1 MNELKNLAKKK
12 AEKMKQLYDIM
23 NSILMVCVLVA
34 LFISDKIAILIT
46 ISLVIG
52 LIASNS
58 VQTKILILENEMME
72 DTVDKYVK

>member
-1 MNELKNLAKKK
+1 MNELKHLAKKQ
-12 AEKMKQLYDIM
+12 AEKMKKLYDII

-58 VQTKILILENEMME
+58 LQTKILILENEMME
-72 DTVDKYVK
+72 DTVDKYLK

>member
-1 MNELKNLAKKK
+1 MNKIKHLAKKQ
-12 AEKMKQLYDIM
+12 AEKMKQLYDII

-34 LFISDKIAILIT
+34 LFISDKIAILVT

-58 VQTKILILENEMME
+58 LQTKILILENEMME